1 LATIRISGVAF
12 LVLAAAAGLIG
23 KGMEG
28 KRAVGG
34 NGTTG
39 CRGDGVFGGS

>member
-1 LATIRISGVAF
+1 
-12 LVLAAAAGLIG
+12 
-23 KGMEG
+23 MEG

-39 CRGDGVFGGS
+39 CRSVGVFGVFGVFGGS